1 MYNVTVNTIQ
11 AYQSLCLHCIV
22 EKPTVFAYS
31 TIFHHVQAPT
41 ALNYMIFKFTETQH
55 GVHSYSVLEE
65 VGVEVFVE
73 PLGENDATLPPGH
86 LERGGK

>member
-1 MYNVTVNTIQ
+1 MYV
-11 AYQSLCLHCIV
+11 
-22 EKPTVFAYS
+22 P
-31 TIFHHVQAPT
+31 APT
-41 ALNYMIFKFTETQH
+41 ALNYMIFKFTETQHVH

>member
-1 MYNVTVNTIQ
+1 VFCTHLLTSISCYVKGAPEVAQ
-11 AYQSLCLHCIV
+11 
-22 EKPTVFAYS
+22 FAYS
-31 TIFHHVQAPT
+31 TIVHHVHAPA

-55 GVHSYSVLEE
+55 GVLSYSVLEE

-86 LERGGK
+86 LEKGGK